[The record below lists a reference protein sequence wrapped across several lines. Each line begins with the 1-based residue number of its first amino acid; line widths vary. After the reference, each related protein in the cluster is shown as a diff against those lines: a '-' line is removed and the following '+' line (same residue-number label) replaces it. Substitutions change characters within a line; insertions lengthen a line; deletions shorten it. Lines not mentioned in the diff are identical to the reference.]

1 MAFFFLELLFCF
13 LEVPFYFS
21 KMPCRFPEL
30 SFSFPVLPSFCLLCV
45 SFSKNAF
52 FTSWL
57 YLLLLCLEICFA
69 FILLPLGSLY
79 WLTHHA
85 FLITLKPL
93 HGIWFFVF
101 YINFSLHDSLEIPVS
116 EHLQWLKFK
125 KRNCELYLQTTGRA
139 AQVDS
144 ATLQQWKNKVPL
156 CKVPSMYL
164 ILPFFF

>member
-1 MAFFFLELLFCF
+1 
-13 LEVPFYFS
+13 
-21 KMPCRFPEL
+21 MPCRFPEL

-139 AQVDS
+139 AQVAQLYS
-144 ATLQQWKNKVPL
+144 SGKIRCLYVRCLQCIWF
-156 CKVPSMYL
+156 C
-164 ILPFFF
+164 PFFSNIDPARCNKKMLNGCKEVC